1 MLTVNVPTGNESY
14 NESTQT
20 FINET
25 VPVRLEHSL
34 HSMSKWEAK
43 YQKPFLSTS
52 EEHTKAHSEV
62 IDYITMMVLGTPIT
76 EDLLDRLIEHNLTE
90 IQEYIADKQTAT
102 WITERKKTGAQSSE
116 MITSELIYYWM
127 FSYQIDVSCESWH
140 INRLL
145 TLIRIFGIKQEKP
158 EKMGKAEADAQ
169 RKALNAQRR
178 AKMMSKG

>member
-1 MLTVNVPTGNESY
+1 MLTVHVPTGNESY
-14 NESTQT
+14 NEATQT

-34 HSMSKWEAK
+34 LSMSKWEAK

-52 EEHTKAHSEV
+52 EEHAKAHSEV

-102 WITERKKTGAQSSE
+102 WITERKKPGAQSSE
-116 MITSELIYYWM
+116 TITSELIYYWM
-127 FSYQIDVSCESWH
+127 FSYQIDISCESWH

-158 EKMGKAEADAQ
+158 EKMSKTEANAQ

-178 AKMMSKG
+178 AKMMSRG